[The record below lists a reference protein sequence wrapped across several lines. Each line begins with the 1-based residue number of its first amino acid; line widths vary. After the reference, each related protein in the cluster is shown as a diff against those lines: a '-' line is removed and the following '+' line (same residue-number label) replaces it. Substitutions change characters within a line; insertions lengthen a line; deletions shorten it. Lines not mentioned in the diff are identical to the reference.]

1 MGRFESLVRRME
13 ALEESNEA
21 LIGVVNHLLETIYD
35 ERFIKKLDKLTG
47 NGKGKGRQEK
57 ADTI

>member
-1 MGRFESLVRRME
+1 MGRYESLERRVC

-21 LIGVVNHLLETIYD
+21 LMVVVNHLLETIYD

-47 NGKGKGRQEK
+47 NGKGRQEK
-57 ADTI
+57 ADTL

>member
-1 MGRFESLVRRME
+1 MGKFESLVRRVE

-21 LIGVVNHLLETIYD
+21 LMVVVNHLLEMIYD

-47 NGKGKGRQEK
+47 NGKGRQEK
-57 ADTI
+57 ADTL

>member
-1 MGRFESLVRRME
+1 MESRLTGLERRIA

-21 LIGVVNHLLETIYD
+21 LMGVVNHLLETIYD

-47 NGKGKGRQEK
+47 NGKRKHK
-57 ADTI
+57 DTV

>member
-1 MGRFESLVRRME
+1 MGRYESLERRVC

-21 LIGVVNHLLETIYD
+21 LMGVGNHLLETIYD

-47 NGKGKGRQEK
+47 NGKGRQEK
-57 ADTI
+57 ADTL

>member
-1 MGRFESLVRRME
+1 MGRYESLERRVC

-21 LIGVVNHLLETIYD
+21 LMGVVNHLLEMIYD

-47 NGKGKGRQEK
+47 NGKRRQEK
-57 ADTI
+57 ADTL

>member
-1 MGRFESLVRRME
+1 MGRYESLERRVC

-21 LIGVVNHLLETIYD
+21 LMVVVNHLLETIYD

-47 NGKGKGRQEK
+47 NGKGRQKK
-57 ADTI
+57 ADTLQ

>member
-1 MGRFESLVRRME
+1 MGRIESLERRVC
-13 ALEESNEA
+13 ALEERNDA
-21 LIGVVNHLLETIYD
+21 LMGVVNHLLETIYD

-47 NGKGKGRQEK
+47 NGKGRQEK

>member
-1 MGRFESLVRRME
+1 MGRYESLVRRME

-21 LIGVVNHLLETIYD
+21 LMVVVNHLLETIYD

-47 NGKGKGRQEK
+47 NGKGRQEK
-57 ADTI
+57 ADTL

>member
-1 MGRFESLVRRME
+1 MGRYESLERRLE

-21 LIGVVNHLLETIYD
+21 LMGVVNHLLEMIYD

-47 NGKGKGRQEK
+47 NGKGRQEK

>member
-1 MGRFESLVRRME
+1 MGKVDELERRVC

-21 LIGVVNHLLETIYD
+21 LMGVVNHLLETIYD

-47 NGKGKGRQEK
+47 NGKGRQKK

>member
-1 MGRFESLVRRME
+1 MGRYESLERRVC

-21 LIGVVNHLLETIYD
+21 LMGVVNHLLETIYD

-47 NGKGKGRQEK
+47 NGKGRQEK
-57 ADTI
+57 ADTL

>member
-1 MGRFESLVRRME
+1 MGRYELLERRVC

-21 LIGVVNHLLETIYD
+21 LMGVVNHLLETIYD

-47 NGKGKGRQEK
+47 NGKGRQEK
-57 ADTI
+57 ADTL

>member
-1 MGRFESLVRRME
+1 MGRYESLERRVC

-21 LIGVVNHLLETIYD
+21 LMGVVNHLLETIYD

-47 NGKGKGRQEK
+47 NGKRRQEK
-57 ADTI
+57 ADTL

>member
-1 MGRFESLVRRME
+1 MGKFESLVRRVE

-21 LIGVVNHLLETIYD
+21 LMGVVNHLLEIIYD

-47 NGKGKGRQEK
+47 NGKRKHK
-57 ADTI
+57 DTV